1 MFLMKPHYHSVGL
14 LDIHMVSDSHSL
26 SESPR
31 KNGHETLTSGLEE
44 KVPVVNWSQLT
55 RYDYK
60 ENSVTTR
67 KQQKFAL
74 PLSGEFD

>member
-1 MFLMKPHYHSVGL
+1 M
-14 LDIHMVSDSHSL
+14 
-26 SESPR
+26 
-31 KNGHETLTSGLEE
+31 KNGHQTLTSGFEE

-55 RYDYK
+55 RSDNK

-74 PLSGEFD
+74 PLPGIFD